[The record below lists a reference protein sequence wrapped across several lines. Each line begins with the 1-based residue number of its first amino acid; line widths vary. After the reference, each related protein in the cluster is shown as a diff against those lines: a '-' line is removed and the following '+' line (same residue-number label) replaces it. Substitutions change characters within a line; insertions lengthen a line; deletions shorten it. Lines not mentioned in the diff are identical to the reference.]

1 MKRAFLTL
9 YLLIALAILGMGWAL
24 DQLWDSYHPQEADQ
38 LPGRALLQLVLHL
51 AKGREPEQIHT
62 LVAEINAS
70 GLGELRLLASD
81 ALGGSYVLERL
92 EHGTPVAFEDQS
104 GGRFLYQKIPHQD
117 LVLVVEQS
125 ERQQRWLETLLAAS
139 FYAVLAL
146 VVFFWLWPLSRDL
159 SKLERHALSL
169 GEHQQYPKVSLP
181 PSSTAHRLARAFNRM
196 TERIHEL
203 LQTQKEMTH
212 AVSHEL
218 RTPLARMKFALEM
231 LSENQIPQETRDK
244 LEGMRADVAEMDQ
257 LINQL
262 LNYARFEQ
270 QRPELNHKAGD
281 MRALA
286 DELVRRLTANA
297 ANIPEIEIRETG
309 EENFVCDWPLMERAL
324 LNLIQNALHYARDK
338 IEVNLFSGL
347 GICRIIV
354 DDDGPGIPPEART
367 QVFESFVRLREA
379 PEKHAAGFGL
389 GLAIVR
395 QISRWHD
402 GEARVEQAP
411 LGGARFV
418 IEWPKRP
425 DSVNPHS

>member
-9 YLLIALAILGMGWAL
+9 YLLIALSILGMGWAL
-24 DQLWDSYHPQEADQ
+24 DQLWDSYHPEEAKS
-38 LPGRALLQLVLHL
+38 LPGPPLLALVLHQ
-51 AKGREPEQIHT
+51 AQGREPEQIRA
-62 LVAEINAS
+62 LVAEINTS
-70 GLGELRLLASD
+70 GLGELRLLATE
-81 ALGGSYVLERL
+81 ALGGSSVLERL
-92 EHGTPVAFEDQS
+92 ESGVPVALEDQN
-104 GGRFLYQKIPHQD
+104 GGRFLYQKIPNQD

-125 ERQQRWLETLLAAS
+125 ERQQRWLETLLAVA

-159 SKLERHALSL
+159 SKLERQAQSL
-169 GEHQQYPKVSLP
+169 GRDQQYPKVSLP

-196 TERIHEL
+196 TERIHQL

-231 LSENQIPQETRDK
+231 AGESQNPEETKNRLDG
-244 LEGMRADVAEMDQ
+244 LRADVTEMDQ

-270 QRPELNHKAGD
+270 QRPELNCKAGD
-281 MRALA
+281 MRAMA
-286 DELVRRLTANA
+286 QELIQRLTANTKEA
-297 ANIPEIEIRETG
+297 PEIELHLSG
-309 EENFVCDWPLMERAL
+309 QGSFVCDWPLMERAL
-324 LNLIQNALHYARDK
+324 LNLIQNALHHTRDRIEIQLYRDART
-338 IEVNLFSGL
+338 
-347 GICRIIV
+347 CRIMV
-354 DDDGPGIPPEART
+354 DDDGPGVPAADRV
-367 QVFESFVRLREA
+367 QVFESFVRLRHA

-395 QISRWHD
+395 QVSRWHG

-418 IEWPKRP
+418 IEWPKP
-425 DSVNPHS
+425 ATSSTESN

>member
-9 YLLIALAILGMGWAL
+9 YLLIALSILGMGWAL
-24 DQLWDSYHPQEADQ
+24 DQLWDSYQPEAADRI
-38 LPGRALLQLVLHL
+38 PGRALLQLVLHQSQNL
-51 AKGREPEQIHT
+51 EPDPIRE
-62 LVAEINAS
+62 LVAEVNAS
-70 GLGELRLLASD
+70 GLGELRLLATD
-81 ALGGSYVLERL
+81 VVGGSSVLERL
-92 EHGTPVAFEDQS
+92 ESGIPVAFEDQN
-104 GGRFLYQKIPHQD
+104 GGHFLYQKIPHQD

-125 ERQQRWLETLLAAS
+125 ERPQRWLETLLAVS

-159 SKLERHALSL
+159 SKLERQALSL
-169 GEHQQYPKVSLP
+169 GKHQHYPKVSLP

-196 TERIHEL
+196 TERIRQL

-231 LSENQIPQETRDK
+231 VSESQNPEETKNR

-270 QRPELNHKAGD
+270 QRPELNYKAGD

-286 DELVRRLTANA
+286 DELVQRLTANA
-297 ANIPEIEIRETG
+297 AEIPGIEIHQSG
-309 EENFVCDWPLMERAL
+309 EGNFVCDWPLMERAL
-324 LNLIQNALHYARDK
+324 LNLIQNALHYARDS
-338 IEVNLFSGL
+338 IEVQLYSDVH
-347 GICRIIV
+347 ICRILV
-354 DDDGPGIPPEART
+354 DDDGPGVPAANRA
-367 QVFESFVRLREA
+367 QVFDSFVRLRQA
-379 PEKHAAGFGL
+379 SEKHAAGFGL

-395 QISRWHD
+395 QVSLWHG
-402 GEARVEQAP
+402 GEARVEQAL
-411 LGGARFV
+411 LGGARFI
-418 IEWPKRP
+418 IEWPA
-425 DSVNPHS
+425 PHTSANQST